1 MRNVYPRDL
10 HLRYGA
16 LAALVVAL
24 GSAAH
29 PGAAGQPRPAGG
41 PAPGK
46 LPDVLGI
53 TTGMPM
59 QQAIDLMKAHDPGH
73 QVIIRQWLIP
83 QAFGDKPVT
92 YQISTATTGDDDTLE
107 VDVTLPPQPQVVWQI
122 QRVIGGRNRFTSTLA
137 NLDKSLYQKY
147 GMPWNPNP
155 PLSLNPKGLQWI
167 FTEQGRA
174 LNPAARPDIDAL
186 KTCQNTVLQAWVILA
201 PGTEGTAESGNAV
214 QVTKVP
220 LRGGIVKMPPTFDP
234 AKNPQCNNLIDVYT
248 QIDGSDE
255 DMRFAVHFSIDDY
268 PLQHRTAQALND
280 MLNAVVQR
288 GIQRDQDNLSKA
300 PLPKL

>member
-1 MRNVYPRDL
+1 MRNVCPRDL

-24 GSAAH
+24 GLAAH
-29 PGAAGQPRPAGG
+29 PGAAGQQTAGG

-59 QQAIDLMKAHDPGH
+59 QQAMDLMKAHDPGH
-73 QVIIRQWLIP
+73 GVIIRQWLIP

-92 YQISTATTGDDDTLE
+92 YQISTATTGEDDTLE

-122 QRVIGGRNRFTSTLA
+122 QRVIGGRNRFKSTLA
-137 NLDKSLYQKY
+137 NVDNSLYQKY

-155 PLSLNPKGLQWI
+155 LLPLNPKDQQWF

-174 LNPAARPDIDAL
+174 LNPTARADVDAL
-186 KTCQNTVLQAWVILA
+186 KACQNAVMQPWTILA
-201 PGTEGTAESGNAV
+201 PGIAGAGEGWKAV
-214 QVTKVP
+214 QVYHVP
-220 LRGGIVKMPPTFDP
+220 PRGGIVKMPAAFDP
-234 AKNPQCNNLIDVYT
+234 AKNPQCNNLIYVHT
-248 QIDGSDE
+248 GIDGSDE
-255 DMRFAVHFSIDDY
+255 DLRFAVHFSIDDY
-268 PLQHRTAQALND
+268 PLQHRTAQPLND
-280 MLNAVVQR
+280 ILNAVVER
-288 GIQRDQDNLSKA
+288 GIQQQRDADSKR

>member
-1 MRNVYPRDL
+1 MRNVCQRDL

-24 GSAAH
+24 GLAAH
-29 PGAAGQPRPAGG
+29 PGAAGQPQTAGG
-41 PAPGK
+41 AAPGK
-46 LPDVLGI
+46 LPDVLGT
-53 TTGMPM
+53 TTGMPI
-59 QQAIDLMKAHDPGH
+59 QQAMDLMKAHDPGH
-73 QVIIRQWLIP
+73 NVIIRQWLIP

-92 YQISTATTGDDDTLE
+92 YQISTATTGEDDTLE
-107 VDVTLPPQPQVVWQI
+107 VDVTLPPQPQMVWQI
-122 QRVIGGRNRFTSTLA
+122 QRVIGGQNRFTSTLA
-137 NLDKSLYQKY
+137 NVDKGLYQKY

-155 PLSLNPKGLQWI
+155 PLPLNPKGLQWF

-174 LNPAARPDIDAL
+174 LNPTARPDIDAL
-186 KTCQNTVLQAWVILA
+186 KACQNTVMQPWAILA
-201 PGTEGTAESGNAV
+201 PGTGGTEESGKAV
-214 QVTKVP
+214 QVYHVP
-220 LRGGIVKMPPTFDP
+220 PRGGIVKMPPAFDP
-234 AKNPQCNNLIDVYT
+234 AKNPECNNLIYVQT
-248 QIDGSDE
+248 GIDGSDD

-288 GIQRDQDNLSKA
+288 GIQQQRDADSKR

>member
-1 MRNVYPRDL
+1 MRNVCPRDL
-10 HLRYGA
+10 HLRYGT

-24 GSAAH
+24 GLAAH
-29 PGAAGQPRPAGG
+29 PGAAGQPQTAGG

-59 QQAIDLMKAHDPGH
+59 QQAIDLMKAHDPRH
-73 QVIIRQWLIP
+73 QVIIRQLVIP

-92 YQISTATTGDDDTLE
+92 YQISTATTGEDDTLD

-147 GMPWNPNP
+147 GTPWNPNP
-155 PLSLNPKGLQWI
+155 PLPLNPKGLQWF
-167 FTEQGRA
+167 FTDQGRPV
-174 LNPAARPDIDAL
+174 NPTARPDIDAL
-186 KTCQNTVLQAWVILA
+186 KTCQNTVMQGWVILA
-201 PGTEGTAESGNAV
+201 PATTGTAESGNAV
-214 QVTKVP
+214 MVDRVP
-220 LRGGIVKMPPTFDP
+220 LRGGIVKMPPAFDP
-234 AKNPQCNNLIDVYT
+234 ARNPQCNNLIDVHT
-248 QIDGSDE
+248 EIDGSDQ
-255 DMRFAVHFSIDDY
+255 DLLFAVHFLIDDY

-280 MLNAVVQR
+280 ILNAVVQR
-288 GIQRDQDNLSKA
+288 GIQQQRDADSKR